1 MKNDSSSHRAVSQKF
16 DEFQEIKPTP
26 PPGKRAYSHG
36 AETALLMVT
45 SRPVA
50 VVVGFGVSLLLL
62 ALAVY
67 VFSAAMAWSGVDRSG
82 ARVGYTLVGFF
93 LTVAGT
99 GGLLATWNHN
109 FRLPNKQQAPA
120 HH

>member
-26 PPGKRAYSHG
+26 PAGKRAYSHG
-36 AETALLMVT
+36 AESALLMVT

-50 VVVGFGVSLLLL
+50 VVVGFGVSLLVL
-62 ALAVY
+62 ALAAY
-67 VFSAAMAWSGVDRSG
+67 AFSAAVSWARVDRSG
-82 ARVGYTLVGFF
+82 ARVGYTIVGFF
-93 LTVAGT
+93 LTVAGV
-99 GGLLATWNHN
+99 GGLLATYNHN
-109 FRLPNKQQAPA
+109 FRLPKQGAPA

>member
-1 MKNDSSSHRAVSQKF
+1 MKNDSSTHRDVSRKF
-16 DEFQEIKPTP
+16 DEFQEARPAAP
-26 PPGKRAYSHG
+26 VGKRAYSHG

-50 VVVGFGVSLLLL
+50 LLLGFGVALVLL

-67 VFSAAMAWSGVDRSG
+67 AFSAAAAWAGINRNG
-82 ARVGYTLVGFF
+82 ALVGYTIVGLF
-93 LTVAGT
+93 LIVAGV

-109 FRLPNKQQAPA
+109 FRIPKQPPPA

>member
-16 DEFQEIKPTP
+16 DEFQEIRPTP

-50 VVVGFGVSLLLL
+50 VIVGFGVSLLVL
-62 ALAVY
+62 ALAAY
-67 VFSAAMAWSGVDRSG
+67 AFSAAVAWAGVNRAG
-82 ARVGYTLVGFF
+82 ARVGYTIVGFF
-93 LTVAGT
+93 LTLAGT

-109 FRLPNKQQAPA
+109 FRLPKQQAPA

>member
-26 PPGKRAYSHG
+26 PPGKRAYSQG

-50 VVVGFGVSLLLL
+50 VIVGFE
-62 ALAVY
+62 
-67 VFSAAMAWSGVDRSG
+67 
-82 ARVGYTLVGFF
+82 
-93 LTVAGT
+93 
-99 GGLLATWNHN
+99 
-109 FRLPNKQQAPA
+109 
-120 HH
+120 